1 MKFAGDAVFAEWR
14 VAEGITERRQI
25 KNEIEQ
31 CVYDAS
37 ICGAAIVAKCSDYP
51 VFDTKR
57 GLQISTLNVHCG
69 LAYGNMAGVHVG
81 NDYNR
86 REFVVL
92 GETIDLVSK
101 ACDAATY
108 GELMASPEAY
118 EILQKG
124 TSQRSMFVLS
134 QTHQKSNKPI
144 LIAARYECYFP
155 KRRRQLQRMGSRKIV
170 LNSTQKKEFNVPFNK
185 MKLKAL
191 KHLKKLLSLYV
202 HPVVVSDEITRSVS
216 QRFVKVDEEIYQ
228 SEAELRSVYTIFIKA
243 ITPAALST
251 DTTTNKENFLLL
263 NNILDVVTSVLDGF
277 KGHLRQFIVD
287 DKGELQIIFQFLYLQ
302 QNLTNRT

>member
-14 VAEGITERRQI
+14 VADETIDRRQI
-25 KNEIEQ
+25 ANEIEQ

-51 VFDTKR
+51 VYDTKR
-57 GLQISTLNVHCG
+57 EVQISTLNVHCG
-69 LAYGNMAGVHVG
+69 LAYGKMAGVHVG

-86 REFVVL
+86 REFIIL

-118 EILQKG
+118 ELLQKG
-124 TSQRSMFVLS
+124 TSQRNFFVLS
-134 QTHQKSNKPI
+134 QTRQKSNKPI
-144 LIAARYECYFP
+144 LIALRNECYFP
-155 KRRRQLQRMGSRKIV
+155 KRRQQLQRMGSRKIV
-170 LNSTQKKEFNVPFNK
+170 MNSTLKKELTLPFNK

-191 KHLKKLLSLYV
+191 KHLKKLLSFYV
-202 HPVVVSDEITRSVS
+202 HPVVISDEITRSVN

-228 SEAELRSVYTIFIKA
+228 SEAELRSVYTIFIKV
-243 ITPAALST
+243 ITPAALSK
-251 DTTTNKENFLLL
+251 DMKKNKEIFLLL
-263 NNILDVVTSVLDGF
+263 NDILEVVTSVLDGF

-287 DKGELQIIFQFLYLQ
+287 DKGKLQILFHFHVFQQ
-302 QNLTNRT
+302 